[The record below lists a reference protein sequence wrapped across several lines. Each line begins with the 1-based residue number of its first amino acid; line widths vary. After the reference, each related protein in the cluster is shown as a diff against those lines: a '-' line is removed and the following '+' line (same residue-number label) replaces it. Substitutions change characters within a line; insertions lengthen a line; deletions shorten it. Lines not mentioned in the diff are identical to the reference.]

1 MKIPYLKKKP
11 ELKSYHN
18 VTWEDNYSWIHQK
31 NILEVLRDKTKL
43 DPEVKNYLDEENSY
57 ANYHLKDTENLQK
70 KLFDEIKGRIKLDD
84 ESLPYKDHTY
94 EYWSKTTA
102 VGNYSIKLRKKIDT
116 DLVEEIW
123 NGDEEKKKLET
134 EYFGVGDLEV
144 SNNDKYLGY
153 SLDIKGSE
161 YYTIFIRDIKTNEI
175 ITKEISETSGGI
187 TFSLDDKYVFYSK
200 LDQNHRARKIYRHEI
215 GNFNGQDELIFEEK
229 SEAFTVSIGL
239 SSDEKYY
246 FINTSDHNTSEQYYF
261 GVDEINIK
269 PKLIIKREK
278 GIIYSVSSW
287 DSKFFNHTNKDA
299 EDFKIDVSDS
309 LEKQNW
315 KTFIPPRD
323 EVLIGGCTFLKNWI
337 IRSETSNALDKL
349 FVKNISSGVEEELIF
364 SNETVYVPGISLI
377 QKDRDTD
384 NVYLGYSSPKTP
396 SRVYS
401 YNLSTK
407 TKKLVKEQEI
417 PSGHN
422 PEDYIVERVDY
433 KSHDGRLVPL
443 TITRHKKTKIDGSA
457 NLLLYGYGSYGS
469 SMSPNFSS
477 TRLSLINRDIIWAT
491 AHIRG
496 GMEKGMKWWKE
507 GKLINKKNTFE
518 DYIHAAKYLIDN
530 NYSSKGKIIGMGGS
544 AGGLL
549 MGAVVNQAPE
559 LFLGIIMAVPFVD
572 SLTTNLD
579 HSLPLTVG
587 EFDEF
592 GNAKDIKEHFDYIF
606 SYAPYNNIKK
616 MDYPHILITTS
627 LSANT
632 LAVTPEPH
640 ENTIFLLWSK
650 LNGLN
655 FSTILSLAI
664 NVRSSVFI
672 NSEKGKQNEFLIDP
686 LLKPF
691 LGSATFPSNLSILL
705 ASITLN
711 SFSEIFLSI
720 SCLSFTSFL
729 FSLAL

>member
-11 ELKSYHN
+11 ELKSCHN

-31 NILEVLRDKTKL
+31 NILEVLRDKNKL
-43 DPEVKNYLDEENSY
+43 LPEVKNYLEEENKY
-57 ANYHLKDTENLQK
+57 TDYHLENTKPIQK

-94 EYWSKTTA
+94 EYWTKTTKT
-102 VGNYSIKLRKKIDT
+102 GNYSIKLRKKINSDEI
-116 DLVEEIW
+116 EEIW
-123 NGDEEKKKLET
+123 NGDKEKENLGV

-153 SLDIKGSE
+153 SLDTKGSE
-161 YYTIFIRDIKTNEI
+161 YYTIFIRNIETNEI
-175 ITKEISETSGGI
+175 ITKEITETSGGI
-187 TFSLDDKYVFYSK
+187 TFSLDDKFIFYSK
-200 LDQNHRARKIYRHEI
+200 LDENHRARKIYRHEI
-215 GNFNGQDELIFEEK
+215 GNFEDQDQLIFEEK
-229 SEAFTVSIGL
+229 TEAFTVGIGL

-246 FINTSDHNTSEQYYF
+246 FINSSDHNTSEQYYF
-261 GVDEINIK
+261 SVEEKNPK
-269 PKLIIKREK
+269 PKLIMQKEK
-278 GIIYSVSSW
+278 GILYSISSW
-287 DSKFFNHTNKDA
+287 DGKFYNHTNKNA

-309 LEKQNW
+309 LENQEW
-315 KTFIPPRD
+315 KTFIPARN
-323 EVLIGGCTFLKNWI
+323 EVLIGGLTFLKDWI
-337 IRSETSNALDKL
+337 IRSETSDALDKL
-349 FVKNISSGVEEELIF
+349 FVKNISTGIEEELIF
-364 SNETVYVPGISLI
+364 SNEKIYVPGVSLV
-377 QKDRDTD
+377 QRDRNTNDI
-384 NVYLGYSSPKTP
+384 YLGYSSPKTP

-401 YNLSTK
+401 YNLKNKS
-407 TKKLVKEQEI
+407 KKLVKEQEI

-422 PEDYIVERVDY
+422 PDDYVVERVEY

-477 TRLSLINRDIIWAT
+477 TRLSLIDRDIIWAT

-507 GKLINKKNTFE
+507 GKLTNKKNTFE
-518 DYIHAAKYLIDN
+518 DYIYAAKYLIDQK
-530 NYSSKGKIIGMGGS
+530 YSSKGKIIGMGGS

-592 GNAKDIKEHFDYIF
+592 GNAKDNKEHFDYIF

-627 LSANT
+627 LSDNRV
-632 LAVTPEPH
+632 LFDEPAKFTAKLRDYKTD
-640 ENTIFLLWSK
+640 NNLLLLKTEMNAGHGGKS
-650 LNGLN
+650 GRDG
-655 FSTILSLAI
+655 AI
-664 NVRSSVFI
+664 EEIAIDYAFALKI
-672 NSEKGKQNEFLIDP
+672 SEKI
-686 LLKPF
+686 
-691 LGSATFPSNLSILL
+691 
-705 ASITLN
+705 
-711 SFSEIFLSI
+711 
-720 SCLSFTSFL
+720 
-729 FSLAL
+729 